1 MDYKLLSKNIEE
13 YLLRVFCLILVAKC
27 FFSNLVGVFG
37 LIVLPIII
45 IEMIFKPDLTQPDL
59 ETTIPVAEF
68 TTFDMYLLIFATLYI
83 LAKIFGIFKKLDKLN
98 IFTSLIIVSEI
109 SCLLTFVG
117 RMDILI
123 LDKSFHELTLEY
135 NYIMYSLIP
144 AFLLYK
150 FFGFLTIKF
159 PVPFKKIG
167 YYTSIEFPKDLY
179 SKIKKNYIQKP

>member
-109 SCLLTFVG
+109 SCLL
-117 RMDILI
+117 
-123 LDKSFHELTLEY
+123 
-135 NYIMYSLIP
+135 IP

-150 FFGFLTIKF
+150 FFGFLTVKF

>member
-1 MDYKLLSKNIEE
+1 MDYKLLSKNIAE
-13 YLLRVFCLILVAKC
+13 YLLRVICFMLTIKCC
-27 FFSNLVGVFG
+27 FFYLLGVLG
-37 LIVLPIII
+37 LPALPIVMLSILFLKLKYSEWQII
-45 IEMIFKPDLTQPDL
+45 NYNFYFEMFIVSF
-59 ETTIPVAEF
+59 V
-68 TTFDMYLLIFATLYI
+68 TLYI

-109 SCLLTFVG
+109 SCLLT
-117 RMDILI
+117 
-123 LDKSFHELTLEY
+123 
-135 NYIMYSLIP
+135 LIP

-179 SKIKKNYIQKP
+179 LKIKRNCIKRP

>member
-1 MDYKLLSKNIEE
+1 MDYKLLSKNIAE
-13 YLLRVFCLILVAKC
+13 YLLRVICFMLTIKCC
-27 FFSNLVGVFG
+27 FFYLLGVLG
-37 LIVLPIII
+37 LPALPIVMLSILFLKLKYSEWQII
-45 IEMIFKPDLTQPDL
+45 NYNFYFEMFIVSF
-59 ETTIPVAEF
+59 V
-68 TTFDMYLLIFATLYI
+68 TLYI

-150 FFGFLTIKF
+150 FFGFLTVKF